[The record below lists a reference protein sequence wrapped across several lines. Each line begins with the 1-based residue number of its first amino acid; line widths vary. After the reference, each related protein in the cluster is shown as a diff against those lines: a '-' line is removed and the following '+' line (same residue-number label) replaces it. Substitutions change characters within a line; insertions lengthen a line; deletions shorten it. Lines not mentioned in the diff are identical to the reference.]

1 MKITMD
7 GIRFNVKLSDVVREQ
22 FFVYNEHV
30 YVKLQRSFE
39 MHSRIKCFDFNDMD
53 VVELSE
59 DILIEPVEAELV
71 VSLSGGR

>member
-7 GIRFNVKLSDVVREQ
+7 GLRFNVKLSDVVREQ

-30 YVKLQRSFE
+30 YVRLRASDLYK
-39 MHSRIKCFDFNDMD
+39 MIKCFDFNDMD

-59 DILIEPVEAELV
+59 DVLIEPVEAELV